1 VYLHLKITSQQ
12 EVIQLNYRIQ
22 TNNHFLRAY
31 SQQFTQ
37 HLTLLLIFTYS
48 LIEFFWKLKFDDSS
62 GFYFLFAY
70 YWWLIFLKKGGFNP
84 LL

>member
-12 EVIQLNYRIQ
+12 EVIQLNCRIK

-31 SQQFTQ
+31 NQQFTQ

-62 GFYFLFAY
+62 GFYFLFVY
-70 YWWLIFLKKGGFNP
+70 YWWLIFWKKGGFNP